1 MFKEKTVF
9 VLGAGSS
16 KEVGMPLGTE
26 LKQKIVSMYA
36 YHGHNGKIF
45 QARDKIADLALKQV
59 LNEKQIKEI
68 FEQFNRALQT
78 VDSIDDYLA
87 RFPNDSDLQLCAK
100 VGIVSSIINSEKKS
114 YLSNPVNTGVN
125 GTWLPLF
132 LKNLIKQISIEEVDD
147 YLFNNLTIIN
157 FNYDRC
163 LERYLSIGLSDAYS
177 IDFMETSEWVKRL
190 RILRP
195 YGCIGSFWKDND
207 NYVEFGELSG
217 TESLKAEKLVALSKG
232 ILTYS
237 EKNDQ
242 EELYKEIREVIFQA
256 TNVIFLGFGFHDQN
270 MDLIKQKTNAV
281 SNNHRNVF
289 STMLGL
295 SDNDQL
301 RLELDLKDLV
311 KVNRLIELNFYKENQ
326 GCFQFFQNNR
336 FGF

>member
-16 KEVGMPLGTE
+16 KEVGMPLGSE

-36 YHGHNGKIF
+36 YHNHNGEIF
-45 QARDKIADLALKQV
+45 QARDKIADLALRQV
-59 LNEKQIKEI
+59 FKEEKIFEI

-100 VGIVSSIINSEKKS
+100 VGIVSSIINSEKNS
-114 YLSNPVNTGVN
+114 YLSNPVNIGVN

-132 LKNLIKQISIEEVDD
+132 LKNLTRQVSVEAVDD

-177 IDFMETSEWVKRL
+177 RDLMETSQWVKRL

-195 YGCIGSFWKDND
+195 YGSIGSFWKDD
-207 NYVEFGELSG
+207 ENYIEFGELGGS
-217 TESLKAEKLVALSKG
+217 EKLRSEKLVELSKG

-237 EKNDQ
+237 EKSDQ
-242 EELYKEIREVIFQA
+242 KELYREIRESIFQA
-256 TNVIFLGFGFHDQN
+256 TNVIFLGFGFHEQN
-270 MDLIKQKTNAV
+270 MDLIKPKTNAV
-281 SNNHRNVF
+281 SNNHRNIF
-289 STMLGL
+289 STMLGI
-295 SDNDQL
+295 SENDQA
-301 RLELDLKDLV
+301 RLEIDLKTLV
-311 KVNRLIELNFYKENQ
+311 KVNRLVEVNVFKEAV
-326 GCFQFFQNNR
+326 GCFQLFQNNR

>member
-16 KEVGMPLGTE
+16 HEFGMPLGTE
-26 LKQKIVSMYA
+26 LKQQIVSMYA
-36 YHGHNGKIF
+36 YHNQNGKIF

-59 LNEKQIKEI
+59 LNEKRIKEI

-114 YLSNPVNTGVN
+114 YLSNPVNIGVN

-132 LKNLIKQISIEEVDD
+132 LKKLTRQLSVEEVDD

-177 IDFMETSEWVKRL
+177 RDFMETSQWVKRL

-195 YGCIGSFWKDND
+195 YGSIGSFWND
-207 NYVEFGELSG
+207 DENYIEFGELGGS
-217 TESLKAEKLVALSKG
+217 EKLRAEKLVELSKG

-237 EKNDQ
+237 EKSDQ
-242 EELYKEIREVIFQA
+242 KELYREIRETIFQA
-256 TNVIFLGFGFHDQN
+256 TNVIFLGFGFLEQN
-270 MDLIKQKTNAV
+270 MDLIKPKTKV
-281 SNNHRNVF
+281 DSNNHRNIF
-289 STMLGL
+289 STMLGI
-295 SDNDQL
+295 SDNDQA
-301 RLELDLKDLV
+301 RLEIDLKTLV
-311 KVNRLIELNFYKENQ
+311 KVNRLVEVNVFKEAV
-326 GCFQFFQNNR
+326 GCVQLFQNNR